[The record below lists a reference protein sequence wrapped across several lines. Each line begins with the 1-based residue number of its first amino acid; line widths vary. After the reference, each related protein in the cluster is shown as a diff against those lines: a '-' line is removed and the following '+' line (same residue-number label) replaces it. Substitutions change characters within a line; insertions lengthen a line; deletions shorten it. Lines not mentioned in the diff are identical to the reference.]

1 MQRWLVVVVVGAWG
15 LIAGVARAEL
25 IRFEIESRTPFANG
39 GAFGETGPYEVLRG
53 RAVFELDPAL
63 EANQSIVDLA
73 LAPRNERG
81 RVECVADL
89 CLLAPVDPARGN
101 GCLLYEVNNR
111 GNKGIV
117 GFFNQGGGGNDVSSA
132 GDGFLMR
139 RGFTIVWSG
148 WDGELLA
155 GGERMRLRAP
165 VVQARGGDANVATIT
180 GLVRCEF
187 VPGGAT
193 RDRLT
198 VTSWANHGSYRP
210 TSANFEGATLTVRP
224 RPEAARV
231 AVPRDQWI
239 PHLADDQ
246 PDDASQ
252 LPKIE
257 LEPRFAWQAGAIY
270 EFIYEARD
278 PLVMGCSF
286 TTVRDLIS
294 ALRDGT
300 GRDNPY
306 ANTEPGEGKR
316 PFRHALAFGISQSG
330 RFLRE
335 FLYTT
340 GNADE
345 RGRLVFDG
353 LIPHVSGSGLGSFNH
368 RFAQPTR
375 HAQQHDHD
383 DFPVDRFPFSYST
396 QLDPLTGRRDG
407 ICAKAARLGTVPKI
421 LHTQSA
427 GEYWT
432 RAGSLTHT
440 DPTGTRDEPLP
451 DNVRVYLFGGTQH
464 GPAGYP
470 PKPSGEY
477 ANNHG
482 DFRPM
487 LRALLVDLVEWV
499 RGGDPAPASRYPTI
513 AKSTLVPLATW
524 QRLCPDL
531 GTGRPIP
538 AALRHPP
545 CADYG
550 DRWFSD
556 GLVERQPPL
565 IRGRYTCLVPA
576 PGEDGNDLDT
586 LSPPEVAVPLGTHTG
601 WNLRTA
607 GQGATGQLVSLTGAY
622 IPFARTIA
630 DRRATGDARAALEER
645 YGLDDAGVV
654 RYRADLGK
662 VLNDYVQQ
670 RLLLPDDAARLL
682 ELYAE
687 RAKSVLAP

>member
-1 MQRWLVVVVVGAWG
+1 MRHWRVVAVCWAVS
-15 LIAGVARAEL
+15 LTAGSVQAEL
-25 IRFEIESRTPFANG
+25 VRFEIESRVPFANG
-39 GAFGETGPYEVLRG
+39 AEFGKTGPYEVLRG
-53 RAVFELDPAL
+53 RAVFEFDPAL
-63 EANQSIVDLA
+63 EANRSIVDLA
-73 LAPRNERG
+73 LAPRNDKG
-81 RVECVADL
+81 QVECVADV
-89 CLLAPVDPARGN
+89 CVLAPVDPARGN

-117 GFFNQGGGGNDVSSA
+117 GFFNQGGGGNDVASA

-165 VVQARGGDANVATIT
+165 VAKGTGDGATIT
-180 GLVRCEF
+180 GRVRCEF
-187 VPGGAT
+187 VPGSAS

-210 TSANFEGATLTVRP
+210 TSANFEGATLSVRP
-224 RPEAARV
+224 RPEAPRLEI
-231 AVPRDQWI
+231 PRDQWI
-239 PHLADDQ
+239 PHLTDDQ
-246 PDDASQ
+246 PDEPAQ

-257 LEPRFAWQAGAIY
+257 IEPRFAWQAGAIY

-294 ALRDGT
+294 ALREGS
-300 GRDNPY
+300 GVGNPY
-306 ANTEPGEGKR
+306 AANTENVKR

-330 RFLRE
+330 RFLRD
-335 FLYTT
+335 FLHTT

-353 LIPHVSGSGLGSFNH
+353 LIPHVSGSGMGSFNH

-383 DFPVDRFPFSYST
+383 DYPVDRFPFSYST

-407 ICAKAARLGTVPKI
+407 LCAKAMKLGTVPKI

-440 DPTGTRDEPLP
+440 DPTGTRDEPIP

-470 PKPSGEY
+470 PKLSGEY

-482 DFRPM
+482 DFKPM
-487 LRALLVDLVEWV
+487 MRALLIDLVEWV
-499 RGGDPAPASRYPTI
+499 RDGTPAPASTHPTI
-513 AKSTLVPLATW
+513 SNGTLVTLADW
-524 QRLCPDL
+524 QRMFPDL

-538 AALRHPP
+538 ALLRHPP

-556 GLVERQPPL
+556 GFVDRQPPVV
-565 IRGRYTCLVPA
+565 RGRYTCLVPA
-576 PGEDGNDLDT
+576 PGKDGNDRAT
-586 LSPPEVAVPLGTHTG
+586 LLPPEVAVPLGTHTG

-607 GQGATGQLVSLTGAY
+607 KQGATGQLVSLTGSY

-630 DRRATGDARAALEER
+630 ERKESGDARGSLEER
-645 YGLDDAGVV
+645 YGLGEAGVATF
-654 RYRADLGK
+654 RADLGR
-662 VLNDYVQQ
+662 VVNDYVQQ

-682 ELYAE
+682 EMYTE
-687 RAKSVLAP
+687 RAKTVLAP